1 LGTCFSHREQSTPL
15 SLQELTPL
23 AVIKAKTPALMH
35 VGFASPQ
42 QALPHADC
50 ESHLMGICAE
60 TTLSFTAETT
70 LSSHREQS
78 TPLRLQKLTPLAVI
92 NAKAPALVHFGF
104 ASPQQALPHADC
116 ESHLIVAT
124 VLLDPVPVL
133 VDPVPVL
140 VEPVPVL
147 VEPVPV
153 LPLALVLVDPVPVP
167 EKK

>member
-1 LGTCFSHREQSTPL
+1 
-15 SLQELTPL
+15 
-23 AVIKAKTPALMH
+23 MH